1 MRACFGI
8 KKRAGGS
15 LEELEADG
23 DEEGWGVC
31 DGWDDFDEAVAMR
44 VRQLV

>member
-23 DEEGWGVC
+23 DEEWRGVC
-31 DGWDDFDEAVAMR
+31 DGWHDFYEAVAIR